1 MDIKGLDRKSN
12 TF

>member
-1 MDIKGLDRKSN
+1 MDIKGLDRKTN